1 MSLFTVSHGVK
12 IEHFNSTN
20 VIDMLVTDEK
30 YVNIP
35 CITPSH
41 SRGSIEGSE
50 HSRLRMP
57 DLDRTGRGEARDNQF
72 TLSAAVTDFRV
83 GGTN

>member
-50 HSRLRMP
+50 HSRFRMP
-57 DLDRTGRGEARDNQF
+57 DLDRTGRGDARDNQF
-72 TLSAAVTDFRV
+72 TLSAVTDFRV